1 MDRPPLEVADLICAA
16 GDAFIER
23 NRHWLR
29 WKHIKVLLAIR
40 RCRTAALGGH
50 LDECTRCGHRA
61 PISYNSC
68 RDRHCPKCQT
78 AARDRW
84 IAARRRELLPTRYL
98 HVVFTLPH
106 RLAPLV
112 LQNKKVLYG
121 LLFRTSAETLLE
133 VARHPRHLGAEI
145 GFFSVLH
152 TWSQKLKIHPHVH
165 CVVPAGGLSLDHTRW
180 VRSRD
185 NYFLPKEVLQE
196 IFRGKFVDALKQ
208 AFQNGQLRFEGDLK
222 LLAQPKIFAAWLR
235 PLFRQDWVVYLKRPF
250 GGPEY
255 VLHYL
260 GRYTHRVAI
269 SNHRLVSLTDGQVTF
284 RWRDAAHHN
293 EQKLLPL
300 SLDEFLCRFLLHI
313 LPKGFV
319 RIRNFGFLANRKR
332 TMLLPLCFQLLG
344 SAQQPQTEQHGSG
357 TQDFPD
363 SWRCPKCGAPMRV
376 IERLTA
382 AEIQLRSPP
391 RISVAA

>member
-1 MDRPPLEVADLICAA
+1 MSRPPLEVADIIRAA
-16 GDAFIER
+16 GEAFIER

-29 WKHIKVLLAIR
+29 WKHVKVLRAIE

-50 LDECTRCGHRA
+50 LDECERCGHRA

-84 IAARRRELLPTRYL
+84 IAARQKELLPTRYL
-98 HVVFTLPH
+98 HVVFTLPS
-106 RLAPLV
+106 RLAPVV
-112 LQNKKVLYG
+112 LQNKKVLYD

-133 VARHPRHLGAEI
+133 VAGDPRHLGVEI

-152 TWSQKLKIHPHVH
+152 TWSQKLTAHPHVH
-165 CVVPAGGLSLDHTRW
+165 CVVPAGGLSHDHTRW

-185 NYFLPKEVLQE
+185 NYFLPKQVLAEV
-196 IFRGKFVDALKQ
+196 FRGKFVDALKE
-208 AFQNGQLRFEGDLK
+208 AFQNGQLHFHGDLK

-235 PLFRQDWVVYLKRPF
+235 PLHRHVGVVSLNRPC
-250 GGPEY
+250 GGRGY

-260 GRYTHRVAI
+260 GRYTHRMAI
-269 SNHRLVSLTDGQVTF
+269 SNHRLVSFANGQVTF
-284 RWRDAAHHN
+284 RWRNSAQQHQLTA
-293 EQKLLPL
+293 L
-300 SLDEFLCRFLLHI
+300 SHDRFLRRFLLHL

-319 RIRNFGFLANRKR
+319 RIRHFGFLACRR
-332 TMLLPLCFQLLG
+332 RASTLPICFQLLG
-344 SAQQPQTEQHGSG
+344 AAQQP
-357 TQDFPD
+357 PD
-363 SWRCPKCGAPMRV
+363 QLHAPSPENSDLYRCPKCGGPMRI

-382 AEIQLRSPP
+382 AEILFRSPP
-391 RISVAA
+391 GMRPAA

>member
-1 MDRPPLEVADLICAA
+1 
-16 GDAFIER
+16 
-23 NRHWLR
+23 
-29 WKHIKVLLAIR
+29 LA
-40 RCRTAALGGH
+40 TQL
-50 LDECTRCGHRA
+50 
-61 PISYNSC
+61 SY
-68 RDRHCPKCQT
+68 
-78 AARDRW
+78 
-84 IAARRRELLPTRYL
+84 
-98 HVVFTLPH
+98 
-106 RLAPLV
+106 
-112 LQNKKVLYG
+112 
-121 LLFRTSAETLLE
+121 
-133 VARHPRHLGAEI
+133 
-145 GFFSVLH
+145 
-152 TWSQKLKIHPHVH
+152 
-165 CVVPAGGLSLDHTRW
+165 
-180 VRSRD
+180 
-185 NYFLPKEVLQE
+185 YFLPKGVLRE
-196 IFRGKFVDALKQ
+196 ILRGKFVDALEQ

-284 RWRDAAHHN
+284 RWRDSAHHN

-332 TMLLPLCFQLLG
+332 ATLLPLCFQLLK
-344 SAQQPQTEQHGSG
+344 SAQQPRAEQQHASSTE
-357 TQDFPD
+357 DCPD
-363 SWRCPKCGAPMRV
+363 LWRCPKCGGPMKV

-391 RISVAA
+391 RISAAA

>member
-1 MDRPPLEVADLICAA
+1 
-16 GDAFIER
+16 
-23 NRHWLR
+23 
-29 WKHIKVLLAIR
+29 
-40 RCRTAALGGH
+40 
-50 LDECTRCGHRA
+50 
-61 PISYNSC
+61 
-68 RDRHCPKCQT
+68 
-78 AARDRW
+78 
-84 IAARRRELLPTRYL
+84 
-98 HVVFTLPH
+98 
-106 RLAPLV
+106 
-112 LQNKKVLYG
+112 

-133 VARHPRHLGAEI
+133 VARDPKHLGAEI

-152 TWSQKLKIHPHVH
+152 TWSQQLKIHPHVH
-165 CVVPAGGLSLDHTRW
+165 CVVPAGGLSPDHTRW
-180 VRSRD
+180 VRSGD
-185 NYFLPKEVLQE
+185 NYFLPKGVLRE
-196 IFRGKFVDALKQ
+196 IFRGKFVDALEQ

-255 VLHYL
+255 VLQYL

-284 RWRDAAHHN
+284 RWRDSAHHN
-293 EQKLLPL
+293 EQKLLSL
-300 SLDEFLCRFLLHI
+300 SLNEFLCRFLLHI

-332 TMLLPLCFQLLG
+332 AMLLPLCFQLLG
-344 SAQQPQTEQHGSG
+344 SAQPSQAEQHACS
-357 TQDFPD
+357 TEDAPD
-363 SWRCPKCGAPMRV
+363 LWRCPKCGGPMKV

-391 RISVAA
+391 PISSAA

>member
-1 MDRPPLEVADLICAA
+1 MARPPLEVADLIRAA

-50 LDECTRCGHRA
+50 LDECTRCGYRA
-61 PISYNSC
+61 TISYNSC

-133 VARHPRHLGAEI
+133 VARDPRHLGAEI

-152 TWSQKLKIHPHVH
+152 TWSQQLKIHPHVH
-165 CVVPAGGLSLDHTRW
+165 CVVPAGGLSLDHSRW

-185 NYFLPKEVLQE
+185 NYFLPKGVLRE
-196 IFRGKFVDALKQ
+196 LFRGKFVHALKQ
-208 AFQNGQLRFEGDLK
+208 AFQHGQLHFHGDLK
-222 LLAQPKIFAAWLR
+222 LLAEPKVFAAWLR
-235 PLFRQDWVVYLKRPF
+235 PLYRQDWVVYLKRPF

-255 VLHYL
+255 VVHYL

-284 RWRDAAHHN
+284 RWRDSAHHN

-300 SLDEFLCRFLLHI
+300 SLDEFLRRFLLHI

-332 TMLLPLCFQLLG
+332 ATLLALCFQLLG
-344 SAQQPQTEQHGSG
+344 SEQQPQAEQHACS
-357 TQDFPD
+357 TEDCPNL
-363 SWRCPKCGAPMRV
+363 WRCPKCGGAMKV

>member
-1 MDRPPLEVADLICAA
+1 MSRPPLEVADIVRAA
-16 GDAFIER
+16 GEAFIER
-23 NRHWLR
+23 NRHWLH
-29 WKHIKVLLAIR
+29 WKHVKVLRAIR

-50 LDECTRCGHRA
+50 LDECMRCGHRV

-84 IAARRRELLPTRYL
+84 IAARQKELLPTRYL
-98 HVVFTLPH
+98 HIVFTLPG
-106 RLAPLV
+106 RLTPLV
-112 LQNKKVLYG
+112 LQNKKILYD
-121 LLFRTSAETLLE
+121 LLLRTSAETLLE
-133 VARHPRHLGAEI
+133 VARDPRHLGAEI

-152 TWSQKLKIHPHVH
+152 TWSQKLTAHPHVH
-165 CVVPAGGLSLDHTRW
+165 CVVPAGGLSPDQTRW
-180 VRSRD
+180 IRSRD
-185 NYFLPKEVLQE
+185 NYFLPKKVLQKV
-196 IFRGKFVDALKQ
+196 FRGKFVDALKE
-208 AFQNGQLRFEGDLK
+208 AFQNGQLHFHGDLQ
-222 LLAQPKIFAAWLR
+222 LLAQPKTFAAWLR
-235 PLFRQDWVVYLKRPF
+235 PLHRQDWVVYLKRPF

-269 SNHRLVSLTDGQVTF
+269 SNHRLVSFSDGQVTF
-284 RWRDAAHHN
+284 RWRDSAHHN
-293 EQKLLPL
+293 EQKLLTL
-300 SLDEFLCRFLLHI
+300 SLDEFLRRFLLHI

-332 TMLLPLCFQLLG
+332 ATLVPLCFQLLG
-344 SAQQPQTEQHGSG
+344 SAQQPQAGQHASSAE
-357 TQDFPD
+357 DCPD
-363 SWRCPKCGAPMRV
+363 LWRCPKCGGPMKV
-376 IERLTA
+376 IERLSA

>member
-1 MDRPPLEVADLICAA
+1 MARPPLEVADLVRAA

-84 IAARRRELLPTRYL
+84 IAARQRELLPTRYL

-112 LQNKKVLYG
+112 LQNKKVLCG

-133 VARHPRHLGAEI
+133 VARDPRHLGAEI

-152 TWSQKLKIHPHVH
+152 TWSQQLKIHPHVH

-185 NYFLPKEVLQE
+185 NYFLPKEVLRK
-196 IFRGKFVDALKQ
+196 IFRGKLVDALEQ

-222 LLAQPKIFAAWLR
+222 LLAQPKTFATWLR
-235 PLFRQDWVVYLKRPF
+235 PLYRKDWVVYLKRPF
-250 GGPEY
+250 GGPAY

-269 SNHRLVSLTDGQVTF
+269 SNHRLVSLTNGQVTF
-284 RWRDAAHHN
+284 RWRDSAHHN
-293 EQKLLPL
+293 EQKLLSL

-332 TMLLPLCFQLLG
+332 ATLLPLCFQLLD
-344 SAQQPQTEQHGSG
+344 SAQQPPAEPHGSG
-357 TQDFPD
+357 TEDFSN
-363 SWRCPKCGAPMRV
+363 SWRCPKCGGPMKV
-376 IERLTA
+376 IERLSA

-391 RISVAA
+391 GISVAA

>member
-1 MDRPPLEVADLICAA
+1 MARPPLEVADLVRAA
-16 GDAFIER
+16 GEAFIER
-23 NRHWLR
+23 SRRWIR
-29 WKHIKVLLAIR
+29 WKHVKVLRAIA

-78 AARDRW
+78 AARERW
-84 IAARRRELLPTRYL
+84 IAARRRELLPIRYL

-133 VARHPRHLGAEI
+133 VARDPKHLGAEI

-165 CVVPAGGLSLDHTRW
+165 CVVPAGGLSPDHTRW

-185 NYFLPKEVLQE
+185 NYFLPKEVLRE
-196 IFRGKFVDALKQ
+196 IFRGKFVDALEQ
-208 AFQNGQLRFEGDLK
+208 AFQNGQLRFDGNLK

-255 VLHYL
+255 VLQYL

-269 SNHRLVSLTDGQVTF
+269 SNHRLVSFADGQVTF
-284 RWRDAAHHN
+284 LWRDSAPNN
-293 EQKLLPL
+293 EQKPMILPL
-300 SLDEFLCRFLLHI
+300 DKFLRRFLLHI
-313 LPKGFV
+313 LPQGFV

-332 TMLLPLCFQLLG
+332 ATRLPLCFQLLG
-344 SAQQPQTEQHGSG
+344 SAQQPQAEQHASS
-357 TQDFPD
+357 TEDCPD
-363 SWRCPKCGAPMRV
+363 LWRCPKCGGPMKV

-391 RISVAA
+391 VVTAAA

>member
-1 MDRPPLEVADLICAA
+1 MARPPLEVADLVRAA
-16 GDAFIER
+16 GDAFIKR

-50 LDECTRCGHRA
+50 LDECTRCGHRV

-98 HVVFTLPH
+98 HAVFTLPH

-133 VARHPRHLGAEI
+133 VARDPKHLGAEI

-165 CVVPAGGLSLDHTRW
+165 CVVPAGGFSLDHTRW

-185 NYFLPKEVLQE
+185 NYFLPKGALRE
-196 IFRGKFVDALKQ
+196 IFRGKFVHALKE

-222 LLAQPKIFAAWLR
+222 LLAQPKTFAAWLR
-235 PLFRQDWVVYLKRPF
+235 PLYRQDWVVYLKRPF

-284 RWRDAAHHN
+284 RWRDSAHHN
-293 EQKLLPL
+293 EQKLLSL
-300 SLDEFLCRFLLHI
+300 SLDEFLCRFLLHV

-319 RIRNFGFLANRKR
+319 RIRNFGFLANNHARS
-332 TMLLPLCFQLLG
+332 G
-344 SAQQPQTEQHGSG
+344 SDSLSASISPMWFRPRRSG
-357 TQDFPD
+357 
-363 SWRCPKCGAPMRV
+363 
-376 IERLTA
+376 
-382 AEIQLRSPP
+382 RSNL
-391 RISVAA
+391 ISE

>member
-1 MDRPPLEVADLICAA
+1 
-16 GDAFIER
+16 
-23 NRHWLR
+23 
-29 WKHIKVLLAIR
+29 
-40 RCRTAALGGH
+40 
-50 LDECTRCGHRA
+50 
-61 PISYNSC
+61 
-68 RDRHCPKCQT
+68 
-78 AARDRW
+78 
-84 IAARRRELLPTRYL
+84 
-98 HVVFTLPH
+98 
-106 RLAPLV
+106 V

-133 VARHPRHLGAEI
+133 VARNPKRLGAEI

-152 TWSQKLKIHPHVH
+152 TWSQKLNIHPHVH
-165 CVVPAGGLSLDHTRW
+165 CVVPAGGLSPDHTRW

-185 NYFLPKEVLQE
+185 NYFLPKEVLRE
-196 IFRGKFVDALKQ
+196 IFRGKFVDALEQ

-235 PLFRQDWVVYLKRPF
+235 PLYRQDWVVYLKRPF

-255 VLHYL
+255 VLQYL

-284 RWRDAAHHN
+284 RWRDSAHHN

-300 SLDEFLCRFLLHI
+300 SLNEFLCRFLLHI

-332 TMLLPLCFQLLG
+332 ATLLPLCFQLLG
-344 SAQQPQTEQHGSG
+344 SAQQPQAEQHASS
-357 TQDFPD
+357 TEDCPD
-363 SWRCPKCGAPMRV
+363 LWRCPKCGGPMKV

-391 RISVAA
+391 RIRAAA

>member
-1 MDRPPLEVADLICAA
+1 MARPPLEVADLIRAA

-29 WKHIKVLLAIR
+29 WKHVKVLRAIA

-98 HVVFTLPH
+98 HVVFTLPS

-121 LLFRTSAETLLE
+121 LLLRTSAETLLE
-133 VARHPRHLGAEI
+133 VARDPQHLGAEI

-152 TWSQKLKIHPHVH
+152 TWSQQLNIHPHVH
-165 CVVPAGGLSLDHTRW
+165 CVVPAGGLSPDHTRW
-180 VRSRD
+180 VRSPD
-185 NYFLPKEVLQE
+185 NYFLPKRVLRE
-196 IFRGKFVDALKQ
+196 IFRGKFVDALEQ

-235 PLFRQDWVVYLKRPF
+235 PLYRQHWVVYLKRPF
-250 GGPEY
+250 GGPQY
-255 VLHYL
+255 VLQYL

-284 RWRDAAHHN
+284 RWRDSAHHN
-293 EQKLLPL
+293 EQKSLPL
-300 SLDEFLCRFLLHI
+300 SLNEFLCRFLLHI

-332 TMLLPLCFQLLG
+332 ATLLPLCFQLLG
-344 SAQQPQTEQHGSG
+344 SEQQTQAEQHASS
-357 TQDFPD
+357 TEDCPD
-363 SWRCPKCGAPMRV
+363 LWRCPKCGGPMKI

-391 RISVAA
+391 VVTAAA

>member
-1 MDRPPLEVADLICAA
+1 MARPPLEVADLVRAA

-78 AARDRW
+78 AARERW

-133 VARHPRHLGAEI
+133 VARDPRHLGAEI

-152 TWSQKLKIHPHVH
+152 TWSQKLSIHPHVH

-185 NYFLPKEVLQE
+185 NYFLPKGVLRE
-196 IFRGKFVDALKQ
+196 IFRGKFVDALEQ

-284 RWRDAAHHN
+284 RWRDSAHHN
-293 EQKLLPL
+293 EQKLLSL

-332 TMLLPLCFQLLG
+332 ATTLPLCFQLLG
-344 SAQQPQTEQHGSG
+344 SAQQAKAEVSTAASS
-357 TQDFPD
+357 DA
-363 SWRCPKCGAPMRV
+363 WLCPKCGGPMLV

-391 RISVAA
+391 SRDAIAA

>member
-1 MDRPPLEVADLICAA
+1 MSRPPLEVADIIRAA
-16 GDAFIER
+16 GDDFIER

-29 WKHIKVLLAIR
+29 WKHVKVFLAIR

-50 LDECTRCGHRA
+50 LDECMRCGHRA

-106 RLAPLV
+106 RLVPLL
-112 LQNKKVLYG
+112 LQNKKIFYD

-133 VARHPRHLGAEI
+133 VARNPKRLGAEI

-152 TWSQKLKIHPHVH
+152 TWSQKLTAHPHVH
-165 CVVPAGGLSLDHTRW
+165 CVVPAGGLSPDHTRW

-196 IFRGKFVDALKQ
+196 VFRGKFVNALKE
-208 AFQNGQLRFEGDLK
+208 AFRNGQLHFHGDLK
-222 LLAQPKIFAAWLR
+222 LLAQTKIFAAWLR
-235 PLFRQDWVVYLKRPF
+235 PLHRQDWVVYLKRPF

-255 VLHYL
+255 VVHYL

-269 SNHRLVSLTDGQVTF
+269 SNHRLVSFADGQVTF
-284 RWRDAAHHN
+284 RWRDSAHHN
-293 EQKLLPL
+293 EQKLMIL
-300 SLDEFLCRFLLHI
+300 SVDEFLRRFLLHI

-319 RIRNFGFLANRKR
+319 RIRNFGFLASRR
-332 TMLLPLCFQLLG
+332 RATLLPLCFQLLG
-344 SAQQPQTEQHGSG
+344 ATQQSPAEQHPCS
-357 TQDFPD
+357 TQDAPGLY
-363 SWRCPKCGAPMRV
+363 RCPKCGGPMKV

-391 RISVAA
+391 RIKSAA